1 MARFDGNG
9 TPEIKVVM
17 AQYRDALR
25 RKLRWL
31 GPVVV
36 VAIVGLL
43 GLGGFYEVA
52 PGEVGVVRTFGR
64 ESSRKDPG
72 LHFKLPL
79 VQQVDVVNT
88 EKIRRTEIGFRG
100 DKRQDDEALMI
111 TGDENIVEAQM
122 IVQYRIADPSKTL
135 FRLRDA
141 EKVLHDAGEVA
152 LRGVVG
158 RTTID
163 EVLTTGREAAQ
174 TETRKH
180 LQELMDQ
187 CSSGLVVTEVKL
199 QAVDAPDEVKDAFHD
214 VVRAREE
221 KEQKINTAKG
231 YAADKIPKAR
241 GEAQKVLRAAEAY
254 KTARIERAAGD
265 AAKFQAVLAEY
276 LKAKDV
282 TRRRLHLETLEAI
295 LGRLHKKVIVDGA
308 LGQNLLPLLPLGG
321 LLGSGAAAAAP
332 AAEGG
337 R

>member
-1 MARFDGNG
+1 MAQFDRNGN
-9 TPEIKVVM
+9 PDLKVVV
-17 AQYRDALR
+17 AHYRDAMR

-36 VAIVGLL
+36 LVVLGLFA
-43 GLGGFYEVA
+43 LGGFYEVS
-52 PGEVGVVRTFGR
+52 PGEIGVVRTFGR

-122 IVQYRIADPSKTL
+122 IVQYRIADPSKAL
-135 FRLRDA
+135 FRLRDP
-141 EKVLHDAGEVA
+141 EKVLHDAAEVA

-163 EVLTTGREAAQ
+163 EVLTTGREVAQ
-174 TETRKH
+174 TETRRH
-180 LQELMDQ
+180 LQELMDT

-231 YAADKIPKAR
+231 YSADKIPKAR

-254 KTARIERAAGD
+254 KTARIERALGD
-265 AAKFQAVLAEY
+265 AAKFHAVLTEY
-276 LKAKDV
+276 QKAKDV
-282 TRRRLHLETLEAI
+282 TRRRLHLETLESI

-321 LLGSGAAAAAP
+321 LVGAAVPAA